1 MKFKEKI
8 ILWAAIGG
16 GLGRIP
22 KAPGTFGTLGAI
34 PFIFLFDSFSPG
46 WATLGIVTLIVVS
59 IWICDRAEA
68 MIGSKDPGCIVLDEV
83 AGYTLAMAGMP
94 VTFST
99 LAVGFIAF
107 RFFDIVKPGPVRYFE
122 RRFIGG
128 PGIVLDDIVAGLL
141 SAVVLRMLF
150 KLIWGWG

>member
-1 MKFKEKI
+1 MKFKEKL
-8 ILWAAIGG
+8 ILWTAMGG

-22 KAPGTFGTLGAI
+22 RVPGTFGTLGAI
-34 PFIFLFDSFSPG
+34 PFIILFERFAQG
-46 WATLGIVTLIVVS
+46 WATIGVVALMVVS

-68 MIGSKDPGCIVLDEV
+68 IIGSKDPGCIVLDEV
-83 AGYTLAMAGMP
+83 AGYTVAMAGMP

-99 LAVGFIAF
+99 LAAGFILF

-141 SAVVLRMLF
+141 SAVVLRILF
-150 KLIWGWG
+150 KLM

>member
-1 MKFKEKI
+1 MKFKENL
-8 ILWAAIGG
+8 ILWAAVGG

-22 KAPGTFGTLGAI
+22 RAPGTFGTLGAI
-34 PFIFLFDSFSPG
+34 PFILMFERFTQG
-46 WATLGIVTLIVVS
+46 WATLGVVTLMVVS
-59 IWICDRAEA
+59 IWICDRAEV

-83 AGYTLAMAGMP
+83 AGYTVAMAGMP

-99 LAVGFIAF
+99 LGAGFILF

-141 SAVVLRMLF
+141 SAVVLRILF
-150 KLIWGWG
+150 